1 MKDKTKLVC
10 KGILLYTTIIIC
22 IVSAMGLDSIYDEG
36 YLFIAL
42 LLCTGLVYLCHK
54 VISGEEIEILTL
66 NKYLE
71 RKRNKDK

>member
-1 MKDKTKLVC
+1 
-10 KGILLYTTIIIC
+10 
-22 IVSAMGLDSIYDEG
+22 MGLDSIYDEG